1 VDTVIM
7 NSSQV
12 SRGDHVAIIACQV
25 MEPEIGALT
34 RGKTHIKAYYL
45 DQNLHRT
52 PKNMAEQIQ
61 EIVDRID
68 STVDRIVLGYGL
80 CSNGIVG
87 VKARTR
93 KMIVPRCHDCIA
105 FFLGSPQAYLDDFH
119 SRPGSYYLTPG
130 WIAERKDPLG
140 IIEDEYVPRYGR
152 ETAEWAKKEE
162 LRHYTHIVLVNTGVA
177 DLAPMRKI
185 ALKNAQFFDMEY
197 LEIEGE
203 GREFF
208 KKMACGPYATDEF
221 IQLNPGE
228 EITQDMFILS

>member
-1 VDTVIM
+1 M
-7 NSSQV
+7 NQKQISPDA
-12 SRGDHVAIIACQV
+12 RVALIACQV
-25 MEPEIGALT
+25 LEPEIEALM
-34 RGKTHIKAYYL
+34 REHAHIKVFYL

-52 PKNMAEQIQ
+52 PKFMAEQIQ

-68 STVDRIVLGYGL
+68 GSVDRIVLGYGL

-87 VKARTR
+87 VKTRTQT
-93 KMIVPRCHDCIA
+93 MIVPRCHDCIA

-130 WIAERKDPLG
+130 WIAEKKDPLG
-140 IIEDEYVPRYGR
+140 IIEEEYVPRYGR

-162 LRHYTHIVLVNTGVA
+162 LKHYTHIVLVNTGVA

-185 ALKNAQFFDMEY
+185 AIENAKFFNMEY
-197 LEIEGE
+197 LEIEGKS
-203 GREFF
+203 REFF
-208 KKMACGPYATDEF
+208 EKLVCGPYPSDEF

-228 EITQDMFILS
+228 EITQEMFIG

>member
-1 VDTVIM
+1 M
-7 NSSQV
+7 GKNKSRV
-12 SRGDHVAIIACQV
+12 SNIAIIACQV
-25 MEPEIGALT
+25 MALEIEEIA
-34 RGKTHIKAYYL
+34 RGNTHIKAHYL

-52 PKNMAEQIQ
+52 PQNMAEQIQ

-68 STVDRIVLGYGL
+68 PTVDKIILGYGL

-87 VKARTR
+87 VKARTHE
-93 KMIVPRCHDCIA
+93 MIVPRCHDCIA

-152 ETAEWAKKEE
+152 ETAEWAKREE
-162 LRHYTHIVLVNTGVA
+162 LKHYSHIVLVNTGVA
-177 DLAPMRKI
+177 DLEPMRKI
-185 ALKNAQFFDMEY
+185 AIENAQFFNMKY

-203 GREFF
+203 SREFF
-208 KKMACGPYATDEF
+208 KKLACGPYSQEEF
-221 IQLNPGE
+221 IYVKPGD
-228 EITQDMFILS
+228 EITQEMFIG

>member
-1 VDTVIM
+1 M
-7 NSSQV
+7 NPEQTRV
-12 SRGDHVAIIACQV
+12 HDRIALIACQV
-25 MEPEIGALT
+25 MEPEIEKLT
-34 RGKTHIKAYYL
+34 LEQSHVKTYYL

-52 PKNMAEQIQ
+52 PKDMAGQIQ

-68 STVDRIVLGYGL
+68 GTIDRIVLGYGL

-87 VKARTR
+87 VNARTQE
-93 KMIVPRCHDCIA
+93 MIVPRCHDCIA

-162 LRHYTHIVLVNTGVA
+162 LKHYTHIVLVNTGVA
-177 DLAPMRKI
+177 ELEPMRKVAI
-185 ALKNAQFFDMEY
+185 ENAQFFKMEY
-197 LEIEGE
+197 LEIERE
-203 GREFF
+203 SREFF
-208 KKMACGPYATDEF
+208 MKLVHGPYPSDDF
-221 IQLNPGE
+221 ITLSPGE
-228 EITQDMFILS
+228 EIRQEMFI